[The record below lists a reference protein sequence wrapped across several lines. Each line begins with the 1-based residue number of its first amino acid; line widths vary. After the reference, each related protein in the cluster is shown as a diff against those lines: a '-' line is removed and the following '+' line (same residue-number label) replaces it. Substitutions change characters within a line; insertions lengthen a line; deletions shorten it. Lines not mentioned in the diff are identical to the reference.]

1 MTQPYENPIIL
12 AKKIYNMS
20 LGEEVRF
27 SYDSWIL
34 RVPGGWVVTFLTERN
49 QSVTT
54 ASTFVPY
61 NTEFKP

>member
-20 LGEEVRF
+20 LGKEVRF

>member
-34 RVPGGWVVTFLTERN
+34 RVPGGWVVTFMTERN

>member
-34 RVPGGWVVTFLTERN
+34 RVPGGWVVTYLTERN

-54 ASTFVPY
+54 AATFVPY
-61 NTEFKP
+61 NTEFKL